1 MHGFAIVVWL
11 LLAAI
16 PVQARWLRAE
26 TPSFV
31 VYSQGSEES
40 LRKQAEQL
48 QAYDALLR
56 TVTGVKAPPSPT
68 RVNVIIARDTS
79 LFYHFNVG
87 ADYAGVYIASTGGIF
102 ALVGRYEAYWRDNDT
117 SVLFHEYAHHFMLQY
132 AASSYPRWY
141 TEGFAQYL
149 MSTRIKDGVAEI
161 GRFDSGDAFMLKDNA
176 WMTFESLI
184 DPRPNR
190 GRSSRSD
197 MFYPQAW
204 IAVHYINADAARRQ
218 ALARY
223 LAALAKG
230 ADPLKGFETA
240 FGMTLQQFQTAL
252 FDYSRS
258 SNIGYQRLTW
268 SPPPAQIT
276 ISPMPVSAD
285 QLLIL
290 DFATRA
296 DISRAGSRLLDEV
309 RRAAATAP
317 PGDVYA
323 ETALLRAEAHLGE
336 VQPAL
341 ALLSAALATRPDDAE
356 LLYLRGV
363 ALHRAASAKDLDPAQ
378 AAALRKTARITLAR
392 AHQLAPDDYRILFGH
407 TIVAEKPL
415 SDSEYDVAKRALDLA
430 PQVSDIALATARY
443 EIERNDVV
451 AARALLQRIA
461 ANTHKRAAAIEAAEM
476 LAKLDAPNAAR

>member
-1 MHGFAIVVWL
+1 MRCVAIAVWL

-16 PVQARWLRAE
+16 PAHARWLRAE

-31 VYSQGSEES
+31 VYSQGSEEA
-40 LRKQAEQL
+40 LRRQAEAL

-87 ADYAGVYIASTGGIF
+87 TNYAGVYIASIGGIF

-117 SVLFHEYAHHFMLQY
+117 SVLFHEYAHHFMMQY

-149 MSTRIKDGVAEI
+149 MSARIMDGVAEI
-161 GRFDSGDAFMLKDNA
+161 GRVDSGDAYTLKDKA

-204 IAVHYINADAARRQ
+204 IAVHYINADPVRRQ
-218 ALARY
+218 ALSRY

-230 ADPLKGFETA
+230 AEPLKGFEAA
-240 FGMTLQQFQTAL
+240 FGTTLPAFQAAL
-252 FDYSRS
+252 YDYSRS
-258 SNIGYQRLTW
+258 SNLSYQRLKW
-268 SPPPAQIT
+268 SPPSAQVNITEMPA
-276 ISPMPVSAD
+276 SAD

-296 DISRAGSRLLDEV
+296 DVSNDGPRLLGEI
-309 RRAAATAP
+309 RRAVATVP

-323 ETALLRAEAHLGE
+323 ETALLRAEAHLGAVE
-336 VQPAL
+336 PAL
-341 ALLSAALATRPDDAE
+341 EMLNAAIANHPDDAE

-363 ALHRAASAKDLDPAQ
+363 ALHRAASGKDVDPVK
-378 AAALRKTARITLAR
+378 AAALRKAARIALAR

-407 TIVAEKPL
+407 TVVADKPL
-415 SDSEYDVAKRALDLA
+415 SDSEFEVARLALDLA

-443 EIERNDVV
+443 QIERHDVV

-461 ANTHKRAAAIEAAEM
+461 GDTHKRAAANEAAEM
-476 LAKLDAPNAAR
+476 LAKLDASEAAR